1 LSPQSPQLFHQNNL
15 LRAAVALFLAF
26 LLLAAPPPAS
36 TYAVLAHQAII
47 DTVWDSYL
55 RPALHQKYPKTTDK
69 ELDAAQAFAYGGS
82 IIQDM
87 GYYPHGSHFF
97 SDLTHYVRSGDFI
110 RALLDNS
117 QDVYDYAFAL
127 GALSHYATDNDGHRM
142 ATNRAVPILYP
153 PLKKKFGDTVTYE
166 DDPLAHVGTEFG
178 FDVLQ
183 VAQGRYAPEKYHN
196 FIGFEVAGRLLDTA
210 FRQTYGLELKDV
222 LDDEDKVLN
231 SYRHDV
237 SQLIPKATRIAWSL
251 KGKQI
256 QADQPSITRNKF
268 LYNLSR
274 ADYEKQWGKN
284 YAKPSAMER
293 FLAFLLKLV
302 PKIGPLRVLQLKTP
316 TPETEKLFEASF
328 NASITQYQKLLSAE
342 RQGHLDLPNTNFD
355 VGSESMR
362 GVYKLNDSAHVK
374 LLHELAGRSFLGVS
388 PALRAELLTFFS
400 ESAPVPVNAKRP
412 PDSRKEEKMR
422 IQIAT
427 DLDALRQAQIINASQ
442 KPDTPGASG
451 KEPPH

>member
-1 LSPQSPQLFHQNNL
+1 LNPQSSHFKQLS
-15 LRAAVALFLAF
+15 RAAVAILLTL
-26 LLLAAPPPAS
+26 LLLATPPPAS

-47 DTVWDSYL
+47 DAAWESHIK
-55 RPALHQKYPKTTDK
+55 PALRLKYPQATEA
-69 ELDAAQAFAYGGS
+69 ELSTAQAFAYGGA

-110 RALLDNS
+110 RALMDNS

-142 ATNRAVPILYP
+142 ATNRAVPLLYP
-153 PLKKKFGDTVTYE
+153 SLKKKFGDTVTYE
-166 DDPLAHVGTEFG
+166 DDPLAHVKTEFG

-183 VAQGRYAPEKYHN
+183 VAQGRYAPDTYHD
-196 FIGFEVAGRLLDTA
+196 FIGFEVSGRLLDTA

-222 LDDEDKVLN
+222 LQNEDKVLN

-237 SQLIPKATRIAWSL
+237 SQVIPKATRIAWSL
-251 KGKQI
+251 KGKEI
-256 QADQPSITRNKF
+256 QADEPSITRKKF

-274 ADYEKQWGKN
+274 SEYEKQWGKD
-284 YAKPSAMER
+284 YAKPTAMEQ

-328 NASITQYQKLLSAE
+328 NASLTGYRNLLTAE
-342 RQGHLDLPNTNFD
+342 EQGHLQLPNTNFD
-355 VGSESMR
+355 VGTESLR
-362 GVYKLNDSAHVK
+362 GKYILNDSAHVK
-374 LLHELAGRSFLGVS
+374 LLHQLAERNFQGATPELRT
-388 PALRAELLTFFS
+388 ELLTFFS
-400 ESAPVPVNAKRP
+400 ESLPPSKIAPVNSKQ
-412 PDSRKEEKMR
+412 EKTR
-422 IQIAT
+422 AQIASEI
-427 DLDALRQAQIINASQ
+427 LALRQATLTENPP
-442 KPDTPGASG
+442 KPGPSAAAG
-451 KEPPH
+451 KEAPH